1 MENNIRILKKF
12 ANSGDAKVWIKD
24 GIVYKKIET
33 DKSSINVSGITFM
46 EPLAMEYARRMGV
59 PAPQVIE
66 LFPEQKVFSTSYI
79 NAINGSH
86 LYKHSIDLQEKLIEA
101 ANTLKELYSQ
111 IGIDRDMHLKDLLFA
126 VNGNDIVGCIPVD
139 FERINYNDNL
149 NWDVLLEV
157 AEQLGID
164 INKDFIPENI
174 EQRHNH
180 L

>member
-1 MENNIRILKKF
+1 MENNIKILKRF
-12 ANSGDAKVWIKD
+12 ANSDDAKVWIKD
-24 GIVYKKIET
+24 DVVYKKIET

-66 LFPEQKVFSTSYI
+66 LFPEQKIFSTSYI
-79 NAINGSH
+79 DGINGAS
-86 LYKHSIDLQEKLIEA
+86 LYKQSTNLQEKITEA

-126 VNGNDIVGCIPVD
+126 VNGNNIVACIPVD

-157 AEQLGID
+157 ADQLGIE
-164 INKDFIPENI
+164 INKDFIPESV